1 MLQRDFDLQLLYA
14 LRNDLRILSNNE
26 KALNNANDE
35 YEYGVENY
43 LERGLG
49 YEPDEPD
56 EPHGPIGPRATDK
69 DYRKKLEKY
78 IKELKKYR
86 SELIKYREEYKKY
99 LDDQDEYRNR
109 KATLKRENAQKFKEE
124 IEGLN
129 QKRQNAKNTLYQTK
143 ARIASNNVLASSE
156 KTLEVVDFVIDKLE
170 RRRADSVK
178 EALNLMDDE
187 SRRRAQA
194 MADAQWRA
202 WEAQRARDEQW
213 QRDREQFWHNY
224 NMQTAENERVAQAKR
239 AADELERIRKDLE
252 S

>member
-56 EPHGPIGPRATDK
+56 EPHGPIEPSATDK

-78 IKELKKYR
+78 IKELKSYKSRLVQYRDKYAKYLN
-86 SELIKYREEYKKY
+86 ELNEYRTRKSKLAKENAEKYKKEINS
-99 LDDQDEYRNR
+99 LEEER
-109 KATLKRENAQKFKEE
+109 KRAR
-124 IEGLN
+124 
-129 QKRQNAKNTLYQTK
+129 NTLEATK
-143 ARIASNNVLASSE
+143 NRIACNCVLAENE
-156 KTLEVVDFVIDKLE
+156 KTLEVVDFVIDKIE
-170 RRRADSVK
+170 RRRADNVK
-178 EALNLMDDE
+178 EALNLMDAE
-187 SRRRAQA
+187 NRRRAKEQT
-194 MADAQWRA
+194 DRWIRNF
-202 WEAQRARDEQW
+202 EAQIAREEQW